1 MQITPERASAA
12 VTAFAIIML
21 LAILIFNVGRASA
34 LAQARQCPPP
44 TGFTVPVKGTL
55 P

>member
-1 MQITPERASAA
+1 MITPERVSAA
-12 VTAFAIIML
+12 ITAFAVVML